1 MKHENQ
7 PKRKDRFGKQSLNR
21 REAKGIPRMMCMTDS
36 GMIAVWQCQEA
47 AVKMGAGGGVSMN
60 REKLTNT

>member
-1 MKHENQ
+1 
-7 PKRKDRFGKQSLNR
+7 
-21 REAKGIPRMMCMTDS
+21 MCMTDS